1 MGENARSGTIEQEKA
16 AIEAE
21 IEEIDREL
29 EKLKGNNVVCDRGK
43 ARPVKKADFHLDQAK
58 LVEVKEPEWL
68 IPGYVPKYGITTIAG
83 EGGVGKTSL
92 WCSIVASIT
101 TGKQHFLTQG
111 RQIPFENEPE
121 NVVVFSAE
129 DSWEYVLKRRLEANG
144 ADMDR
149 ILYMGASDERFVDL
163 NFDGDLLKGIIETNP

>member
-1 MGENARSGTIEQEKA
+1 MEENARSGTIEQEKA

-83 EGGVGKTSL
+83 TIGE
-92 WCSIVASIT
+92 
-101 TGKQHFLTQG
+101 
-111 RQIPFENEPE
+111 
-121 NVVVFSAE
+121 
-129 DSWEYVLKRRLEANG
+129 
-144 ADMDR
+144 
-149 ILYMGASDERFVDL
+149 
-163 NFDGDLLKGIIETNP
+163 